1 MTRCVFGCAIRPA
14 DLCWGTVQLFSQPV
28 FMPFMMHVV
37 LVEVYILIQMHQNM
51 IQWSR
56 SLADIIAIALV
67 STEQCWHIT
76 AGELAQPHLFQALAT
91 NVLFGYMLV

>member
-1 MTRCVFGCAIRPA
+1 MFGCAIGPA

-28 FMPFMMHVV
+28 FMPFVMRIL
-37 LVEVYILIQMHQNM
+37 LVEVYISMQMHQNM

-67 STEQCWHIT
+67 STAQCWHIT
-76 AGELAQPHLFQALAT
+76 AGELAHEKPICSRP
-91 NVLFGYMLV
+91 